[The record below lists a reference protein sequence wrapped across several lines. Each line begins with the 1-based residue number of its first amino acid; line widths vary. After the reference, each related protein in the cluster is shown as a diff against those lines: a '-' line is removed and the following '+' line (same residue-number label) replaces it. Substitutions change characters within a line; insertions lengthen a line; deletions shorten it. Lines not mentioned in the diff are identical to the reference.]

1 MVKSLIFEFHY
12 LGFKLNFHSFFG
24 VFFFFL
30 IECSGQIKVEQLE
43 IWQY

>member
-24 VFFFFL
+24 VFFFL

>member
-24 VFFFFL
+24 VFFL